1 MMKKVLTLVL
11 ALALVLWAGT
21 AALAQERAYSA
32 EEMLALTLE
41 DEYRAKAMYEAVV
54 ARYGQVTPFINLINA
69 EQNHID
75 MLTNLMTSKGILVA
89 PVIQPAQA
97 PDTLEQALQA
107 GAEAEV
113 ANIALYEKMLAQDN
127 VPQDVQAL
135 FTRLMGASRQHLRA
149 FTGMNGRGGRVW
161 AQESA
166 QLPSQEETATAAEET
181 GEEIAREDVPDE
193 SAWEGKEDA
202 DDSAFV
208 PGQGR
213 GRGQNRGQ
221 GQPGMGAR
229 GGQRPFGQGQ
239 GMRRN
244 FPFGSQG
251 NGQGFGNR
259 GFGNG
264 SQQPFGRGQGMG
276 GSCPLNG
283 QSNGHGLGGRNMPH
297 GRGFGQ
303 GNTRRGNM
311 PQCPCDQCPLNT
323 PAQ

>member
-1 MMKKVLTLVL
+1 MMKKVLTLLL
-11 ALALVLWAGT
+11 ALALVLGAGT
-21 AALAQERAYSA
+21 AALAQEKEYSV

-54 ARYGQVTPFINLINA
+54 ARYGQATPFVNLISA
-69 EQNHID
+69 EQNHIG
-75 MLTNLMTSKGILVA
+75 MLTNLMTSKGMLVA

-97 PDTLEQALQA
+97 PDTLEKALQA

-127 VPQDVQAL
+127 VPEDVQAL

-149 FTGMNGRGGRVW
+149 FTGMNGRGDRVW
-161 AQESA
+161 AQEPA

-181 GEEIAREDVPDE
+181 REEIAREDVLDE
-193 SAWEGKEDA
+193 SAWEGKEDV

-213 GRGQNRGQ
+213 GRGQD
-221 GQPGMGAR
+221 QPGMGAR

-239 GMRRN
+239 GTRRN
-244 FPFGSQG
+244 SPFGSQY

-276 GSCPLNG
+276 GGCPLNG
-283 QSNGHGLGGRNMPH
+283 QGNGQGLGGRNMPH
-297 GRGFGQ
+297 GRSFGQ
-303 GNTRRGNM
+303 GNAQRGNM
-311 PQCPCDQCPLNT
+311 PQCPCVQCPLNT
-323 PAQ
+323 PAP